1 MDFAIILT
9 TASAVEEGQS
19 IANTL
24 VEKQLAACVNIIP
37 KISSVYHWEGQIQ
50 SESEVLLLI
59 KTTKD
64 LESEVYQEVQNLH
77 SYDTPELI
85 TLPITN
91 GSETYLDWMTN
102 AVGKQHNIG
111 DKSV

>member
-9 TASAVEEGQS
+9 TVSAVEEGQS
-19 IANTL
+19 IANLL

-37 KISSVYHWEGQIQ
+37 NISSVYRWKGQIQ
-50 SESEVLLLI
+50 SEPEVLLLI

-64 LESEVYQEVQNLH
+64 LEAAVYEEVQAVY
-77 SYDTPELI
+77 SYNTPELV

-91 GSETYLDWMTN
+91 GSETYLDWMTA
-102 AVGKQHNIG
+102 AVGKTVG
-111 DKSV
+111 DRDV

>member
-9 TASAVEEGQS
+9 TASAVEAGQS

-37 KISSVYHWEGQIQ
+37 NISSVYRWEGQIQ
-50 SESEVLLLI
+50 SETEVLLLI

-64 LESEVYQEVQNLH
+64 LEAKVYREVQKVH

-91 GSETYLDWMTN
+91 GSKTYLDWMTN
-102 AVGKQHNIG
+102 AVGKQYRG
-111 DKSV
+111 

>member
-9 TASAVEEGQS
+9 TVSAVEEGQS
-19 IANTL
+19 IANIL
-24 VEKQLAACVNIIP
+24 LEKELAACVNIIP
-37 KISSVYHWEGQIQ
+37 KISSVYRWKGQIK

-64 LESEVYQEVQNLH
+64 LETEVYREVQNVH
-77 SYDTPELI
+77 SYDTHELI

-91 GSETYLDWMTN
+91 GSETYLDWMTA
-102 AVGKQHNIG
+102 AVRKQ
-111 DKSV
+111 

>member
-9 TASAVEEGQS
+9 TVSTVEEGES
-19 IANTL
+19 IANKL
-24 VEKQLAACVNIIP
+24 VEKELAACINIIP
-37 KISSVYHWEGQIQ
+37 KINSVYRWEGQIQ

-64 LESEVYQEVQNLH
+64 LETEVYRDVQNVH
-77 SYDTPELI
+77 PYDTPELI

-91 GSETYLDWMTN
+91 GSDAYLDWMTN
-102 AVGKQHNIG
+102 
-111 DKSV
+111 SVRK

>member
-9 TASAVEEGQS
+9 TVSAVKEGES
-19 IANTL
+19 IANIL
-24 VEKQLAACVNIIP
+24 VEKQLASCVNIIP
-37 KISSVYHWEGQIQ
+37 NISSVYQWEGQIQ

-64 LESEVYQEVQNLH
+64 LEAEVYREVQNVH

-91 GSETYLDWMTN
+91 GSDAYLDWMTN
-102 AVGKQHNIG
+102 
-111 DKSV
+111 SVRNNRG

>member
-9 TASAVEEGQS
+9 TVSAVEEGES
-19 IANTL
+19 IANIL
-24 VEKQLAACVNIIP
+24 VEKQLASCVNIIP
-37 KISSVYHWEGQIQ
+37 NISSVYRWEGQIQ

-64 LESEVYQEVQNLH
+64 LEAEVYREVQNVH
-77 SYDTPELI
+77 SYDIPELI

-91 GSETYLDWMTN
+91 GSDAYLDWMTN
-102 AVGKQHNIG
+102 
-111 DKSV
+111 SVRNNRR

>member
-1 MDFAIILT
+1 VDFAIILT
-9 TASAVEEGQS
+9 TASAAEEGRS

-37 KISSVYHWEGQIQ
+37 KISSVYRWEGQIQ
-50 SESEVLLLI
+50 SETEVLLLI

-64 LESEVYQEVQNLH
+64 LEAEVYREVQAVH

-91 GSETYLDWMTN
+91 GSETYLEWLTS
-102 AVGKQHNIG
+102 AVRKQ
-111 DKSV
+111 

>member
-37 KISSVYHWEGQIQ
+37 NISSVYRWEGQIQ

-64 LESEVYQEVQNLH
+64 LEAKVYREVQKVH

-91 GSETYLDWMTN
+91 GSKTYLDWMTN
-102 AVGKQHNIG
+102 AVGKQYRG
-111 DKSV
+111 

>member
-9 TASAVEEGQS
+9 TASAVEEGQA
-19 IANTL
+19 IANIL
-24 VEKQLAACVNIIP
+24 VEKELVACVNIIP
-37 KISSVYHWEGQIQ
+37 NISSVYRWEGQIQ

-64 LESEVYQEVQNLH
+64 LEAEVYREVQNVH

-91 GSETYLDWMTN
+91 GSDAYLDWMTN
-102 AVGKQHNIG
+102 
-111 DKSV
+111 SVRNNRGYRGA

>member
-9 TASAVEEGQS
+9 TVSTVEEGQS
-19 IANTL
+19 IANIL
-24 VEKQLAACVNIIP
+24 VEKELAACVNIIP
-37 KISSVYHWEGQIQ
+37 KISSVYRWEGQIQ

-59 KTTKD
+59 KINKD
-64 LESEVYQEVQNLH
+64 LEAEVYREVQNVH

-91 GSETYLDWMTN
+91 GSKKYLDWMTN
-102 AVGKQHNIG
+102 TVGKQYRG
-111 DKSV
+111 

>member
-1 MDFAIILT
+1 VDFVIILT
-9 TASAVEEGQS
+9 TASAAEEGRS

-37 KISSVYHWEGQIQ
+37 KISSVYRWEGKIQ
-50 SESEVLLLI
+50 SETEVLLLI

-64 LESEVYQEVQNLH
+64 LEAEVYREVQAVH

-91 GSETYLDWMTN
+91 GSETYLDWMTT
-102 AVGKQHNIG
+102 AVRKQ
-111 DKSV
+111 

>member
-1 MDFAIILT
+1 VDFAIILT
-9 TASAVEEGQS
+9 TVSAVKEGES
-19 IANTL
+19 IANIL

-37 KISSVYHWEGQIQ
+37 KISSVYRWEDQTQ

-64 LESEVYQEVQNLH
+64 LETEVYREVQNVH
-77 SYDTPELI
+77 PYNTPELI

-91 GSETYLDWMTN
+91 GSDAYLDWMTN
-102 AVGKQHNIG
+102 
-111 DKSV
+111 SVRK

>member
-64 LESEVYQEVQNLH
+64 LESEVYQEVQNVH

-91 GSETYLDWMTN
+91 GSETYLDWITN

>member
-9 TASAVEEGQS
+9 TASAVEEGRS

-37 KISSVYHWEGQIQ
+37 KISSVYMLEGKIQ
-50 SESEVLLLI
+50 SETEVLLII

-64 LESEVYQEVQNLH
+64 LEAEVYREVQAVH

-91 GSETYLDWMTN
+91 GSETYLDWLTA
-102 AVGKQHNIG
+102 AVRKQ
-111 DKSV
+111 

>member
-9 TASAVEEGQS
+9 TVSTVEEGQS
-19 IANTL
+19 IANIL
-24 VEKQLAACVNIIP
+24 VEKELAACVNIIP
-37 KISSVYHWEGQIQ
+37 KISSVYSWEGQIQ

-59 KTTKD
+59 KINKD
-64 LESEVYQEVQNLH
+64 LEAEVYREVQNVH

-91 GSETYLDWMTN
+91 GSKKYLDWMTN
-102 AVGKQHNIG
+102 AVGKQYRG
-111 DKSV
+111 

>member
-19 IANTL
+19 IANIL
-24 VEKQLAACVNIIP
+24 VEKELAACVNIIP
-37 KISSVYHWEGQIQ
+37 NISSVYRWEGQIQ

-64 LESEVYQEVQNLH
+64 LEAAVYLEVQKVH

-91 GSETYLDWMTN
+91 GSETYLDWLTA
-102 AVGKQHNIG
+102 AVRKQ
-111 DKSV
+111 

>member
-9 TASAVEEGQS
+9 TVSAVEEGRS

-24 VEKQLAACVNIIP
+24 VEKHLAACVNIIP
-37 KISSVYHWEGQIQ
+37 KISSVYRWEGQIQ
-50 SESEVLLLI
+50 SETEVLLLI

-64 LESEVYQEVQNLH
+64 LEAEVYREVQAVH

-91 GSETYLDWMTN
+91 GSETYLDWLTA
-102 AVGKQHNIG
+102 AVRKQ
-111 DKSV
+111 

>member
-19 IANTL
+19 IANIL
-24 VEKQLAACVNIIP
+24 VEKELAACVNIIP
-37 KISSVYHWEGQIQ
+37 NISSVYRWEGQIQ

-64 LESEVYQEVQNLH
+64 LEAKVYREVQKVH

-91 GSETYLDWMTN
+91 GSETYLDWMTA
-102 AVGKQHNIG
+102 AVHKQ
-111 DKSV
+111 

>member
-9 TASAVEEGQS
+9 TASATEEGRS

-37 KISSVYHWEGQIQ
+37 KISSVYRWEGQIQ
-50 SESEVLLLI
+50 SETEVLLLI

-64 LESEVYQEVQNLH
+64 LEAEVYREVQAVH

-91 GSETYLDWMTN
+91 GSETYLDWLTA
-102 AVGKQHNIG
+102 AVRKQ
-111 DKSV
+111 